1 MDPKRLAFGVAPVL
15 AAAVL
20 GGLGS
25 RNAPEVYGRLHKP
38 RWAPP
43 ASVFGPVWTT
53 LYVGIGVAGWRLYR
67 SAPQRVRTLHLV
79 QLALNAA
86 WSPTFFGVRD
96 KRASLF
102 VISALDAAVAAE
114 VAALRRAD
122 PVAAALL
129 APYLAWAGFAT
140 ALNAAVSDPAA
151 QR

>member
-1 MDPKRLAFGVAPVL
+1 MDVKRLTFAVAPVL
-15 AAAVL
+15 AASVL

-25 RNAPEVYGRLHKP
+25 RSAPQVYGRLHKP
-38 RWAPP
+38 GWAPP
-43 ASVFGPVWTT
+43 ASVFGPVWTA

-67 SAPQRVRTLHLV
+67 SAPRRVRTLHLV

-102 VISALDAAVAAE
+102 IISALDAAVTAE
-114 VAALRRAD
+114 VLALRRAD
-122 PVAAALL
+122 PTAAVLL
-129 APYLAWAGFAT
+129 APYLAWSGFAT

-151 QR
+151 EK